1 MGLVVRAKFVLSALF
16 VFDLLSGG
24 LGSSSLG
31 SKLFSEAGSAVVN
44 YPSPSSKLQQLKAIL
59 PQTVA
64 AQCGESRVVVT
75 VKRDLFGIGQLIK
88 TSDVRL
94 GSCGVTRLDNATQS
108 MVFDVQLQEC
118 GSTLRMVQDKLVYS
132 FILNYTPT
140 PNSNLPIVRTNGAQV
155 SIECRYLRLQN
166 VSSNALKPTW
176 VPFTS
181 TKLAEAALDF
191 SLRLM
196 TNDWVTQRTSNVY
209 SLGDVLNIEASVNG
223 VNHMPLRLF
232 VDNCVA
238 TMVPDKNASPRY
250 VFIDNSGC
258 LVDSKLSAS
267 GSRFVSPRVQNT
279 KLQMKLDAFRFY
291 SDARSTIY
299 ITCHLKV
306 ASGSQNV
313 DSVNKA
319 CSFTASSGRWSSV
332 DGSDQ
337 VCSCC
342 NTGYCAVG
350 GPSRKRRGSRAAGNV
365 AEKPV
370 LEWEGDIRVGPLI
383 VVETLDD
390 LDVLTEPGSQS
401 LGLKAE
407 DGKSQGFPV
416 EVLVLAGVVTAVALG
431 CVAALAAVLYRRAGK
446 STA

>member
-1 MGLVVRAKFVLSALF
+1 MGRVESAKFLLSALF
-16 VFDLLSGG
+16 VFGLLRGG
-24 LGSSSLG
+24 AGSSWLG
-31 SKLFSEAGSAVVN
+31 SKLFSQAKAGSAVVD
-44 YPSPSSKLQQLKAIL
+44 YPSPSSKRQEPEVKAIL

-88 TSDVRL
+88 ASDVWL
-94 GSCGVTRLDNATQS
+94 GSCAVTRLDDATQS
-108 MVFDVQLQEC
+108 LIFDAQLQEC
-118 GSTLRMVQDKLVYS
+118 GSTLKMVQDTLVYS
-132 FILNYTPT
+132 FNLRYIPT
-140 PNSNLPIVRTNGAQV
+140 PNSNLPIVRTNSAQV
-155 SIECRYLRLQN
+155 GIECRYLRLQN

-196 TNDWVTQRTSNVY
+196 TDDWVTQRTSNVY

-223 VNHMPLRLF
+223 TNHMPLRLF

-238 TMVPDKNASPRY
+238 TMVPDKNSIPRY
-250 VFIDNSGC
+250 VFVDNSGC
-258 LVDSKLSAS
+258 LVDAKVSGSA
-267 GSRFVSPRVQNT
+267 SRFVSPRVQNT

-306 ASGSQNV
+306 ASASQNM

-337 VCSCC
+337 ICSCC
-342 NTGYCAVG
+342 NTGSCGVG
-350 GPSRKRRGSRAAGNV
+350 SPPRKRRGSGAAGNM

-370 LEWEGDIRVGPLI
+370 LEWEGDASIGPLI
-383 VVETLDD
+383 VLETSVDIPKAS
-390 LDVLTEPGSQS
+390 EAQS
-401 LGLKAE
+401 LWLKE
-407 DGKSQGFPV
+407 DGKLQGNRSVPQDLKEQILFILN
-416 EVLVLAGVVTAVALG
+416 VLLSWDVHALLQL
-431 CVAALAAVLYRRAGK
+431 VFL
-446 STA
+446 